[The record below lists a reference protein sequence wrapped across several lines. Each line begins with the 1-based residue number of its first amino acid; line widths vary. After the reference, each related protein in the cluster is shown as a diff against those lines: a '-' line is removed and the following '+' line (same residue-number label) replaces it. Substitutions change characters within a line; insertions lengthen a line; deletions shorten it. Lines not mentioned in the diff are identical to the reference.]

1 MMLARPPAKMSR
13 FKTCV
18 TRTRHRHCLDS
29 PRSVP
34 RLRGCCLCLPG
45 SGNADAMKKP
55 SLLII
60 FLTVFID
67 LIGFGIVLPL
77 LPRYAE
83 KFGAEGFM
91 IGVIIASFSVMQFF
105 FAPAWGRLS
114 DKIGRR
120 PVLLIST
127 AGSAVSY
134 ALFAL
139 AAAPRLSPHAALA
152 VLLASRVFAGICG
165 ANISVAS
172 AYIADVTPPEKRSRG
187 MGMIGMAFG
196 LGFILGP
203 VIGALSASG
212 FGLAGPGWVA
222 SAICITN
229 FLLAVMILAESRTPG
244 TASAPT
250 RPKLAQWAHALKM
263 PRVGFLIGLYFLA
276 TFCFAC
282 FESTLPLL
290 LASPGFHP
298 DDFKNPT
305 ALAQKISAGTDPVSA
320 RLRSLMP
327 AQALADLQ
335 QTSAPTALRRKLF
348 DDVNALLLQPHLFDV
363 AAWQQVNLRPETA
376 KLTTANLRSDSLRH
390 FNRLLLEDAY
400 PAEIKRQKFYY
411 DEKHIGY
418 LFAFCGLMSAMVQ
431 GGMIGRLVKRF
442 GEPKLISSSLV
453 LVGLSLLIIPYAA
466 TLVVLLV
473 GLAAVAMS
481 SGLNRAPTM
490 GLISIFTPQEEQGGI
505 LGVTQSAGTLG
516 RIFGPLFATSAYAL
530 YPHSPYLAAAALCVI
545 AGLIAAQK
553 LRHARPVHTEATAA

>member
-1 MMLARPPAKMSR
+1 
-13 FKTCV
+13 
-18 TRTRHRHCLDS
+18 
-29 PRSVP
+29 
-34 RLRGCCLCLPG
+34 
-45 SGNADAMKKP
+45 MKKP
-55 SLLII
+55 SLLVI

-77 LPRYAE
+77 LPRYSE

-91 IGVIIASFSVMQFF
+91 IGLIIASFSVMQFF

-114 DKIGRR
+114 DRIGRR

-127 AGSAVSY
+127 AGAAISY
-134 ALFAL
+134 AMFAL
-139 AAAPRLSPHAALA
+139 AAAPGLSANVALA

-203 VIGALSASG
+203 VIGALSASHL
-212 FGLAGPGWVA
+212 GLAGPGWVA
-222 SAICITN
+222 AGICTAN
-229 FLLAVMILAESRTPG
+229 FLLALAILVESRQPG
-244 TASAPT
+244 AAPAAP
-250 RPKLAQWAHALKM
+250 RPKLAQWTHALKM

-290 LASPGFHP
+290 LGSPALHP
-298 DDFKNPT
+298 DDFTKPGV
-305 ALAQKISAGTDPVSA
+305 LAQKIVSGSDPVSA
-320 RLRSLMP
+320 RIRSKLP
-327 AQALADLQ
+327 AETLQ
-335 QTSAPTALRRKLF
+335 KIGRMNSLESATRRALF
-348 DDVNALLLQPHLFDV
+348 DEINVLLKSRDLYDV

-376 KLTTANLRSDSLRH
+376 RLVTESLKGDSLRR

-400 PAEIKRQKFYY
+400 PAELKRQIFYY

-418 LFAFCGLMSAMVQ
+418 LFAFCGLMSAMIQ

-453 LVGLSLLIIPYAA
+453 LVGLSLLIIPYAT
-466 TLVVLLV
+466 TLGVLLV
-473 GLAAVAMS
+473 GLALVSMA

-490 GLISIFTPQEEQGGI
+490 GMISIFTPQEEQGAI

-530 YPHSPYLAAAALCVI
+530 YPHSPYLAGAGLCVI
-545 AGLIAAQK
+545 AGLYAASK
-553 LRHARPVHTEATAA
+553 LRSAKTPHTPAG